1 MRRFQY
7 LAAII
12 ISTLTFG
19 APQLA
24 LGDVLINVNKATQRL
39 TVTVDGAEMYHWPV
53 STARPGYVTPNGIY
67 RPVRLD
73 RTWFSKKY
81 HNAPMP
87 YSIFFHGGY
96 AIHGSYEAR
105 DIGHPASHGCI
116 RLHPANARILFKL
129 VKAEGQNNTRIVI
142 EGPAP
147 SAHQGEARSTYAPT
161 PARYDRQW
169 RGRTNYI
176 RLVDGNR
183 TRARIEPPYQ
193 LRPRIYFARPRKF
206 VGPFEELFSYIQTH
220 GE

>member
-1 MRRFQY
+1 MRQFQF

-12 ISTLTFG
+12 ISMLTFG

-24 LGDVLINVNKATQRL
+24 RGDVLINVNKATQRL
-39 TVTVDGAEMYHWPV
+39 TVTVDGTEMYNWPV
-53 STARPGYVTPNGIY
+53 STARPGYVTPNGVY

-96 AIHGSYEAR
+96 AIHGSYETR
-105 DIGHPASHGCI
+105 EIGHPASHGCV
-116 RLHPANARILFKL
+116 RLHPANASILFKL
-129 VKAEGQNNTRIVI
+129 VRVEGKNNTRIVI

-147 SAHQGEARSTYAPT
+147 SAHRAEARSTYAQP
-161 PARYDRQW
+161 PARHDRHW
-169 RGRTNYI
+169 RGRPNYV
-176 RLVDGNR
+176 RHADGDR
-183 TRARIEPPYQ
+183 IPARVEPPYQ
-193 LRPRIYFARPRKF
+193 RQPRIHFARRRGF